1 MVRIKLGEELV
12 NRGVEI
18 LNFPAPEEHRT
29 IVVVGVARGG
39 TSIVAGA
46 LATLGLPMGE
56 RCHPP
61 VFEDLRLSLAFEAQS
76 EETFETVVADYNAA
90 HAAWGWK
97 RPSTLA
103 KLDRLEGALRN
114 PHFIF
119 VFRDLFSIA
128 NRNAISMNLG
138 LDKGL
143 RRALEDYGKI
153 VDFLERTRSPA
164 MLVSSDKVV
173 RFKQEFVQQLVD
185 FTGLK
190 PEAQQ
195 REAAL
200 QFISPD
206 PVDYLDKT
214 RITKARGTVNV
225 DLLRTGM
232 LRGWARL
239 AHHTR
244 PVTIEVE
251 ANGEVVARVE
261 AKLYRED
268 LQKAGIHPTGECGF
282 ELDLK
287 SLGLSPTD
295 SLNIRVAGD
304 VRPLHAQRIQFPHL
318 QRWMTAAEWRS
329 EKQAQGAD

>member
-1 MVRIKLGEELV
+1 MIAEKLV
-12 NRGVEI
+12 NRGIEI
-18 LNFPAPEEHRT
+18 LNLPAIEECRT

-46 LATLGLPMGE
+46 LAALGLPMGE

-61 VFEDLRLSLAFEAQS
+61 VFEDLRLSLAFEGQS
-76 EETFETVVADYNAA
+76 DEAIEAVVADYNTS
-90 HAAWGWK
+90 HDKWGWK

-103 KLDRLEGALRN
+103 QLDRLEGALRN

-153 VDFLERTRSPA
+153 VDFLERTRSPV

-173 RFKQEFVQQLVD
+173 RFKQEFVQQLVE

-190 PEAQQ
+190 PDAQQ
-195 REAAL
+195 RDAAL

-206 PVDYLDKT
+206 PLDYLDKT

-251 ANGEVVARVE
+251 ANGELVARVE

-287 SLGLSPTD
+287 SLGVSPAD

-304 VRPLHAQRIQFPHL
+304 VRPLHAQPIQFPEL
-318 QRWMTAAEWRS
+318 QRWMTAAEWQF
-329 EKQAQGAD
+329 EKHSKDRKVHG